1 VSIAPIVVAFLW
13 AVAEGTVW
21 PIMPDA
27 ALVPLALVRPSSWW
41 RLVLAAALGTA
52 TGGAISYALGRRNP
66 DRASVE
72 RLALVRPAMVTAVD
86 DWFER
91 EGARGVWRQPA
102 TGVPFKVFAR
112 RAGSRELPPLIFL
125 GWALLSRSAR
135 FALLAGIAA
144 LVGERIPRWCWPITG
159 LWALV
164 FGVALWRLV
173 ELWSRQSS
181 NDCGRK

>member
-1 VSIAPIVVAFLW
+1 MAPYGLAFLW

-27 ALVPLALVRPSSWW
+27 ALVPLALARPASWW

-52 TGGAISYALGRRNP
+52 TGGAVSYLLGRRNP
-66 DRASVE
+66 ERQSVD

-86 DWFER
+86 GWFER

-112 RAGSRELPPLIFL
+112 RAGARDLPAVTFF
-125 GWALLSRSAR
+125 GWALLSRSLR
-135 FALLAGIAA
+135 FALLAGLAA
-144 LVGERIPRWCWPITG
+144 LLGDRLSRWYWSITG
-159 LWALV
+159 LWALG
-164 FGVALWRLV
+164 FGATLWRLV
-173 ELWSRQSS
+173 AFWSRKPV
-181 NDCGRK
+181 D